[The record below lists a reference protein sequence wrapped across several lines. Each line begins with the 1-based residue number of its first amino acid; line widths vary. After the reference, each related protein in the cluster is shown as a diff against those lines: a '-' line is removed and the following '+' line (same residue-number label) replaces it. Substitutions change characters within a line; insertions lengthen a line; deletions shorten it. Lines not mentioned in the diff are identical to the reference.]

1 MNARSLPPSR
11 AVPRATRGPCPRRA
25 RKIHSHVHAPTPTTT
40 IAPVFM
46 PPKKHV
52 YQPTDIVLA
61 KVKGFPA
68 WPALVVPEEIA
79 PANVLEER
87 PGRPTVEELDDEQ
100 DPDNFISYSDTL
112 RFRKN
117 FKPHNSYLLKF
128 LCDDS
133 YIWLKP
139 TDFKPLTPEQC
150 DAWLSKSSKKSK
162 KLIPAFELA
171 RRGTQGPDGIDV
183 WEFVQYGSSGK
194 PAEEEYVEPAVEHEQ
209 EEGQEKEEEEEEEE
223 AEPLG
228 GDADADADADHESA
242 LSELPSSGSD
252 SDFEEDTTRRRRPT
266 RGTRQSKRTRG
277 RTSERE
283 PELQGL
289 QDEPDP
295 EPAPKKARSHKKK
308 QPKKEEVE
316 KYKFEDD
323 EDWSIVGLGPQDPP
337 VSKCN
342 SLVNKLSQKKNLEVH
357 NEFKADLRD
366 RLSIVNK
373 MLIGIVFDTERKSA
387 AEDLHVLVDEL
398 EQCSALRGT
407 QDELITVFLSDH
419 ELVINISALFN
430 LKQDQLREAGLYDKL
445 QQWFSQIY
453 GSQFV
458 ADPETWSLDRINDI
472 QSHPQED
479 APSAADAALNGTGS
493 TIAPATSSK
502 ADM

>member
-1 MNARSLPPSR
+1 
-11 AVPRATRGPCPRRA
+11 
-25 RKIHSHVHAPTPTTT
+25 
-40 IAPVFM
+40 M
-46 PPKKHV
+46 PPKKHI

-100 DPDNFISYSDTL
+100 NPENFIPYSDTL

-150 DAWLSKSSKKSK
+150 GAWLSKSSKKSK

-171 RRGTQGPDGIDV
+171 RRGTHGPDAIDV
-183 WEFVQYGSSGK
+183 LEFVQYGSSGK
-194 PAEEEYVEPAVEHEQ
+194 PAEEEYVEPAAEQ
-209 EEGQEKEEEEEEEE
+209 EEEDEEEGE
-223 AEPLG
+223 AEPAAEQEPLDE
-228 GDADADADADHESA
+228 DADADADQESP

-252 SDFEEDTTRRRRPT
+252 SDFEDDTTHRRRPV
-266 RGTRQSKRTRG
+266 RGTRQSKRTRA
-277 RTSERE
+277 RTNERE
-283 PELQGL
+283 PELQEL
-289 QDEPDP
+289 QD

-308 QPKKEEVE
+308 QPQKVEVE

-337 VSKCN
+337 VSKFN
-342 SLVNKLSQKKNLEVH
+342 SLVNKLSQKRNLEVH

-366 RLSIVNK
+366 RLGIVNK
-373 MLIGIVFDTERKSA
+373 MLVGIVFDTKRKSVT
-387 AEDLHVLVDEL
+387 EDLHVLLDEL

-445 QQWFSQIY
+445 QQWYSQIY
-453 GSQFV
+453 GGQFV
-458 ADPETWSLDRINDI
+458 ADPVAWSLDKINDV
-472 QSHPQED
+472 HAPPQED
-479 APSAADAALNGTGS
+479 APSAADAASNGAGPA
-493 TIAPATSSK
+493 APPVTTSD
-502 ADM
+502 ANM